1 MFDLAYPLTE
11 TVEIDGKEYELNLS
25 FDNVLRLID
34 MLNDKEL
41 SDYEQVEFGLEMLI
55 GDNLENYDFGK
66 KEEIFYSIFK
76 ETIGKDA
83 EEGQP
88 VDIEGNPMPQKK
100 EKEKYD
106 LKQDAAYIY
115 ASFMSDYGID
125 LFEQHG
131 KLHWL
136 KFKALLGGLTDGS
149 KFLRVLEI
157 RTAELPE
164 GKGTEKQR
172 KQMLELKR
180 IYALK
185 GDDIDEDDQMQEV

>member
-11 TVEIDGKEYELNLS
+11 TVDINGKEYELNLA

-41 SDYEQVEFGLEMLI
+41 SDFEQIEIGLEMII
-55 GDNLENYDFGK
+55 GDSLVDYNIEK

-76 ETIGKDA
+76 ETIGKDT

-100 EKEKYD
+100 EKETYD
-106 LKQDAAYIY
+106 LKQDAEYIY

-125 LFEQHG
+125 LFEQQG
-131 KLHWL
+131 KLHWY

-149 KFLRVLEI
+149 KFLRVIEI
-157 RTAELPE
+157 RTAELPK

-185 GDDIDEDDQMQEV
+185 GDDIDVTEDD